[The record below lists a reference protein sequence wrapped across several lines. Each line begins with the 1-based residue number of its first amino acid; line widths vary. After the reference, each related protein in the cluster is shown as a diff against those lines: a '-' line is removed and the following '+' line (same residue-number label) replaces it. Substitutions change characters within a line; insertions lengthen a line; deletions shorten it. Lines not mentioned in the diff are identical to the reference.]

1 MATLTPFCTIAV
13 DLTFVPIGGVATGM
27 RLDVPFSGTATS
39 PHWDGDRPVS
49 GVDYVNVGAE
59 GSQSL
64 DIRGRIGEGRSVI
77 SYRAIGRGDATGPME
92 LLVFETANDEF
103 AHLNNAVA
111 VATGTLD
118 GQHLTLEVSLVER

>member
-13 DLTFVPIGGVATGM
+13 ELTFVPIGGVATGM

-39 PHWDGDRPVS
+39 SHWEGELPVS

-59 GSQSL
+59 GSQAL
-64 DIRGRIGEGRSVI
+64 DIRGRIGEGKGVI

-92 LLVFETANDEF
+92 LLMFETANPDF

-111 VATGTLD
+111 VAVGTLD
-118 GQHLTLEVSLVER
+118 KTNLTLEVSLVER

>member
-13 DLTFVPIGGVATGM
+13 ELQFVPIGGVATGM
-27 RLDVPFSGTATS
+27 RLDVPFTGSATS
-39 PHWDGDRPVS
+39 PNWEGELPVA

-64 DIRGRIGEGRSVI
+64 DIRGRIGEGRGVI
-77 SYRAIGRGDATGPME
+77 GYRAIGRGDATGPME
-92 LLVFETANDEF
+92 LLVFETANEDF

-118 GQHLTLEVSLVER
+118 GTSLTLEVSLIER